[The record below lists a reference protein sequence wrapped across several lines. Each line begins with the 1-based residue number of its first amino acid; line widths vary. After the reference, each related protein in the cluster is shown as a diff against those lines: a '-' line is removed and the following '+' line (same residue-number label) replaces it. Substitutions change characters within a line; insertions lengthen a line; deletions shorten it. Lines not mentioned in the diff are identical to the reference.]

1 MAGFSLRDW
10 WRLDESDERESADNP
25 LAPITPEQR
34 RPGSPLIALAFGWG
48 FLITGL
54 LAGGALGAGVPFWPD
69 LVAYSVLGNLIN
81 FAIGALV
88 GYIAYRTGCNS
99 ALIFRSVY
107 GAAGAY
113 VPVLMVALL
122 TIGWQGIVVGASAQ
136 VWTQAPGTAI
146 YYAAAI
152 FAGLLYTGTTLF
164 GVKGLEKVGIPSMAV
179 LVGVGLYAAWLNV
192 DKAGG
197 LAAVQALSAERASQ
211 APLTGLQAVNI
222 VVGSW
227 IVGAVVMAEY
237 VRFSKSLFVA
247 LAIPFVVLFV
257 DQVFLHVVGAL
268 GAIVSGNADF
278 TAYMTSLS
286 GITAALGIVGMTLA
300 LWTTGDTNLYLPS
313 VQTAALFRRPKRVTV
328 VICGLLGTVLG
339 LGIYQ
344 YFLGWIDLLATIV
357 PPIIG
362 PVIAEYYLFRGRPR
376 ELPVD
381 EHAPLNVSAVLAL
394 LGGALLAAAGSRAG
408 ASFAIPVAPALV
420 GLVASIVIYALART
434 FELRLRRRP
443 VPAT

>member
-1 MAGFSLRDW
+1 
-10 WRLDESDERESADNP
+10 
-25 LAPITPEQR
+25 
-34 RPGSPLIALAFGWG
+34 
-48 FLITGL
+48 
-54 LAGGALGAGVPFWPD
+54 
-69 LVAYSVLGNLIN
+69 
-81 FAIGALV
+81 
-88 GYIAYRTGCNS
+88 
-99 ALIFRSVY
+99 
-107 GAAGAY
+107 
-113 VPVLMVALL
+113 
-122 TIGWQGIVVGASAQ
+122 
-136 VWTQAPGTAI
+136 
-146 YYAAAI
+146 
-152 FAGLLYTGTTLF
+152 
-164 GVKGLEKVGIPSMAV
+164 
-179 LVGVGLYAAWLNV
+179 
-192 DKAGG
+192 
-197 LAAVQALSAERASQ
+197 
-211 APLTGLQAVNI
+211 
-222 VVGSW
+222 
-227 IVGAVVMAEY
+227 
-237 VRFSKSLFVA
+237 
-247 LAIPFVVLFV
+247 
-257 DQVFLHVVGAL
+257 
-268 GAIVSGNADF
+268 
-278 TAYMTSLS
+278 
-286 GITAALGIVGMTLA
+286 MTLA